1 MDIDT
6 PAGPGTSSHRN
17 QRNMRDTSTEL
28 SSIISQFRPTKLFA
42 RETRDSAPA
51 YILSL
56 DFDDPGELCMTSES
70 DDTIQIYSVR
80 EGRHDKALISKKYGA
95 KLARFTHWSSSIVYA
110 STKQNGR
117 VFILEMSV
125 PRRYSQNTD
134 FLCLLALDAIRYLAT
149 HDNSFIRYFEG
160 HEASVTSISMHPGN
174 DNFISTSQD
183 GTVRLWNVAS
193 KQWTGLLYLNKP
205 YLSAWDPSG
214 KIFAIGSPA
223 AGSVLLYDHHN
234 YTKAPFSLFDIVE
247 QCSAVDKRNLLQG
260 WTKLEFSNDGK
271 HLLVGTRG
279 AGHFL
284 LDAFSGKLKAFLR
297 KTGEPARRTGVG
309 ESSGPSGTTVDP
321 ARLESSGDCCFTPD
335 GRYVMGGAKQNV
347 LVWDTLAAVSEN
359 KLLSPAFVLEDKR
372 EGAVVA
378 FNPRF
383 NFFASADQALVF
395 WLPDANA

>member
-1 MDIDT
+1 MPAAPMDIDS
-6 PAGPGTSSHRN
+6 PAGSGAPSLSVSRN
-17 QRNMRDTSTEL
+17 LRETTTEL
-28 SSIISQFRPTKLFA
+28 SSIISSFRPTKLFA
-42 RETRDSAPA
+42 REAKDKAQT

-70 DDTIQIYSVR
+70 DDTIQIYNVR

-95 KLARFTHWSSSIVYA
+95 KLARFTHWSNSIVYA
-110 STKQNGR
+110 N
-117 VFILEMSV
+117 
-125 PRRYSQNTD
+125 
-134 FLCLLALDAIRYLAT
+134 AIRYLAT

-160 HEASVTSISMHPGN
+160 HEASVTSISMHPGT

-193 KQWTGLLYLNKP
+193 KQWIGLLYLNKP

-214 KIFAIGSPA
+214 NIFAVGSPA
-223 AGSVLLYDHHN
+223 AGSVLLYDHRN
-234 YTKAPFSLFDIVE
+234 YTKPPFSVFDVVE
-247 QCSAVDKRNLLQG
+247 QCSAVDQRNLLQG

-271 HLLVGTRG
+271 HILVGTRG

-284 LDAFSGKLKAFLR
+284 LDAFDGKLKAFLR
-297 KTGEPARRTGVG
+297 KTGEPTSRSAVG
-309 ESSGPSGTTVDP
+309 EGNGSPGSPVDP
-321 ARLESSGDCCFTPD
+321 TRVESSGDCCFTPD
-335 GRYVMGGAKQNV
+335 GRYVIGGTRQNM
-347 LVWDTLAAVSEN
+347 LVWDTLGTVGEN
-359 KLLSPAFVLEDKR
+359 KVLNPTFVLEDKR

-383 NFFASADQALVF
+383 NLFATADQALVF